1 MSENIIEISSE
12 ETEDESNE
20 YSAKS
25 KLGAVHTLSSSDSY
39 SDDEHKSPVNRSSA
53 VSKKQ
58 YTIPKL
64 SQYKGTLNS
73 SCHAQSSSEE
83 FPSPSKI
90 DIFQTRSK
98 QKSHRK
104 SDTNIK
110 NNGRSTSKTDT
121 SKQNQDKD
129 KPSSSK
135 SSEKLSNEK
144 LKDKIPRVQEKV
156 NLDDSFSSIKS
167 HTISDSNSSDSS
179 VSLPSPVNKRKKK
192 TKQSN
197 QVLDNK
203 QRERQKKAEDRLKK
217 KQAEAELKAKKKQVQ
232 ESLRKFKPG
241 ECLKHLSTRLDVSIT
256 QEPYGNDVLAS
267 LDALDTKYEIISQRL
282 PSTITWMRDNEECEE
297 DLLLIIWSGE
307 HFVKLVAEMKI
318 VDEINKF
325 KRTFSNKRAILVVFG
340 FECYMKKL
348 RKEKCTSKSLSNEL
362 KNVTKSDIDLAMIQL
377 QLVCKCNCKIL
388 ETRADIALHISQV
401 AKSVAETPF
410 RLEKQKL
417 EEKSDWHA
425 SSDSKDCVKVDKLGN
440 GLGRLWRQQICQFNN
455 VTLDIS
461 EAIAQVYK
469 TPTSLVKAY
478 EVSSSRREGEKL
490 LADIIVKRGRG
501 PSASTRTVGK
511 ELSKKVYNLF
521 NSIDPDQ
528 HLSQLQGL

>member
-1 MSENIIEISSE
+1 MSGNIVEISSE
-12 ETEDESNE
+12 EESVECSKNP
-20 YSAKS
+20 
-25 KLGAVHTLSSSDSY
+25 KLGAVHTLSSSDSDF
-39 SDDEHKSPVNRSSA
+39 DDGHT
-53 VSKKQ
+53 SKKQ
-58 YTIPKL
+58 YKIPKL
-64 SQYKGTLNS
+64 SQHKGTLNT
-73 SCHAQSSSEE
+73 SCHSHSSSEE

-90 DIFQTRSK
+90 GVFQTSSK
-98 QKSHRK
+98 QTRHSKPKENNSRNISKSL
-104 SDTNIK
+104 DY
-110 NNGRSTSKTDT
+110 
-121 SKQNQDKD
+121 KQKFDQKD
-129 KPSSSK
+129 EPSSST
-135 SSEKLSNEK
+135 SLEKLSNEK
-144 LKDKIPRVQEKV
+144 SKEKISRLQEKA

-179 VSLPSPVNKRKKK
+179 VSLPSPVTKRKKK
-192 TKQSN
+192 TKQLS
-197 QVLDNK
+197 QSLEDK
-203 QRERQKKAEDRLKK
+203 QRERQKKAEERLKK

-241 ECLKHLSTRLDVSIT
+241 ECLKHISTRLDVSIT
-256 QEPYGNDVLAS
+256 QEPYGNDVLTS
-267 LDALDTKYEIISQRL
+267 LESLDTKYEIIYQRL

-307 HFVKLVAEMKI
+307 YFVNLVAEMKI

-348 RKEKCTSKSLSNEL
+348 RKDKCTSKGLSNGL
-362 KNVTKSDIDLAMIQL
+362 KNVTKSDLDLAMIQL

-388 ETRADIALHISQV
+388 ETRADIALHISQLT
-401 AKSVAETPF
+401 KSVAETPF

-417 EEKSDWHA
+417 EEKSEWHA

-478 EVSSSRREGEKL
+478 EVCSSRREGEKL

-521 NSIDPDQ
+521 NSRDPEQ
-528 HLSQLQGL
+528 HLSQPQG